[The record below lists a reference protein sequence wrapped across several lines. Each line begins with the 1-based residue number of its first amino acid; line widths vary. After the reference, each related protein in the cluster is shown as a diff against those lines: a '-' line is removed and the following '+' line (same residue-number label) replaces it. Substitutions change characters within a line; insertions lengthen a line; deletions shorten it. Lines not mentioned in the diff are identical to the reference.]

1 MTEDKQEGIVICPL
15 NQNDVF
21 PKCCEQCLFVIKS
34 LEDNERLGCAI
45 RKNVRL
51 LAERQKI
58 GRKTLN
64 KITNM
69 KRRMMNGSR

>member
-1 MTEDKQEGIVICPL
+1 MSEDKQEGIVICPL
-15 NQNDVF
+15 NQDDVF
-21 PKCCEQCLFVIKS
+21 PKCCEKCIFGIKL

-51 LAERQKI
+51 LSERQKI

>member
-21 PKCCEQCLFVIKS
+21 PKCCKQCIFVIKL
-34 LEDNERLGCAI
+34 LETNGRIGCAI
-45 RKNVRL
+45 KKNVRL

-58 GRKTLN
+58 GRKALN
-64 KITNM
+64 KITNL
-69 KRRMMNGSR
+69 KRRMMNGS